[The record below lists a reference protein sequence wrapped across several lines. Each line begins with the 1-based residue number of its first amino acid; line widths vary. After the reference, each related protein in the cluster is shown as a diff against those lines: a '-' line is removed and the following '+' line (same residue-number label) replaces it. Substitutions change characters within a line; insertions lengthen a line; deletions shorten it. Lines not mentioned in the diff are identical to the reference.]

1 MLRSKHAQIGAR
13 RRGTTALESRMVPRL
28 PDNLQEESP
37 FVSAKAENG
46 MPEGGPLPKGP
57 SPAGI
62 LVLSFLTVYILWGGT
77 FFAMRVGVES
87 FPPLILAGM
96 RHLSVGVVLYPL
108 LRWRTGIRP
117 TAQHW
122 RTAAI
127 SGVLLLCIGNGG
139 VCWAEQTVPS
149 GIAALL
155 VATVTLWM
163 VIVDWVRPGGHKPSV
178 RILFGIV
185 TGFVGMTILVGPAKL
200 GNAGRVDPA
209 GAAILIVASLAW
221 ACGSLYSKHGTL
233 PSSPMLGVAM
243 QGLCGGAALWLAGLF
258 NGEVARFHPMAVSLR
273 SWVAVGYLFLF
284 GSCIGFTAY
293 LYILKKST
301 AARVGTYAFVN
312 PIVALLIGRLL
323 GGEVLSQRTLL
334 AAAVILTAVVV
345 VITAPHRDP
354 REAADALPAPGEA

>member
-1 MLRSKHAQIGAR
+1 
-13 RRGTTALESRMVPRL
+13 
-28 PDNLQEESP
+28 
-37 FVSAKAENG
+37 
-46 MPEGGPLPKGP
+46 
-57 SPAGI
+57 
-62 LVLSFLTVYILWGGT
+62 VYVLWGAT
-77 FFAMRVGVES
+77 FFAMRIGVES

-96 RHLSVGVVLYPL
+96 RHFSVGLVLYPL
-108 LRWRTGIRP
+108 LRWRTRIRP
-117 TAQHW
+117 TTEQW

-127 SGVLLLCIGNGG
+127 TGVLLLSVGNGG

-163 VIVDWVRPGGHKPSV
+163 VIVDWLRPGGHRPSA

-185 TGFVGMTILVGPAKL
+185 MGFVGMVILIGPARL
-200 GNAGRVDPA
+200 GSSGRVDPIGA
-209 GAAILIVASLAW
+209 GVLIAASLAW

-243 QGLCGGAALWLAGLF
+243 QGLCGGATLWIMALF
-258 NGEVARFHPMAVSLR
+258 SGELARFHPTTAPLR
-273 SWVAVGYLFLF
+273 AWIAVGYLMVF

-312 PIVALLIGRLL
+312 PIVALIIGWVL
-323 GGEVLSQRTLL
+323 GGEALSPRTLG
-334 AAAVILTAVVV
+334 AAAVILTAVVL
-345 VITAPHRDP
+345 VITAPHRNP
-354 REAADALPAPGEA
+354 SEAADALPAPGEA